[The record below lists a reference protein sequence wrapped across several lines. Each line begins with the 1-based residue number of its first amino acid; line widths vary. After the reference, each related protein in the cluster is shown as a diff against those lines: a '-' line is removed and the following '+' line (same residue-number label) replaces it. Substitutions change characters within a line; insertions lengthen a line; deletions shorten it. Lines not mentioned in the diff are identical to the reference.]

1 MDQHRTGKN
10 KLFLILLLC
19 AFSWSVAS
27 VLAIPVSALEPT
39 MLFQPDLASIP
50 AGERLPDELYRE
62 GNGFVSDGT
71 GGLVSTTDNEYNA
84 IYFGPTVRQFHY
96 HAVMSPVT
104 PGTSV
109 VGGLSFKTFSYEDG
123 KRMDLAITTGT
134 VDKSILIYA
143 FGMLLADNRNDNQ
156 GGLGGLTAFNTS
168 QPVTIDLY
176 GDRNYYA
183 VFINGTLVIET
194 VLPIEGTGTFGIR
207 SQNSLVRYS
216 DIYIETLGDVLLDGR
231 ARYYPE
237 TFETLSVEASTDTA
251 SRGEPVTF
259 SILFNP
265 EGKVYDDV
273 AWYIDDELVMNLT
286 DLEVDL
292 SFDEAGVHEVS
303 CVVDR
308 QKANILITITDD
320 IYIVPDDAP
329 DELPVLGW
337 PAVTGIVFGGITIL
351 GGIVLL
357 ILRRRH

>member
-1 MDQHRTGKN
+1 MGKRRAVN
-10 KLFLILLLC
+10 KKILLVLLLIG
-19 AFSWSVAS
+19 FFWSFAAAATS
-27 VLAIPVSALEPT
+27 SVSALDAI
-39 MLFQPDLASIP
+39 MLYHPDLASIP
-50 AGERLPDELYRE
+50 AGERLPDEQYRE

-84 IYFGPTVRQFHY
+84 LYFGPTVRQFHY
-96 HAVMSPVT
+96 HAVMTPVT
-104 PGTSV
+104 PNTSI

-123 KRMDLAITTGT
+123 KRMDLAVTTGT
-134 VDKSILIYA
+134 ADKSILIYA

-156 GGLGGLTAFNTS
+156 GGRGGLTSFNS
-168 QPVTIDLY
+168 SDPVTIDLY

-237 TFETLSVEASTDTA
+237 TFESLSIEATKVVA
-251 SRGEPVTF
+251 SRGEPVQF
-259 SILFNP
+259 SILFQP
-265 EGKVYDDV
+265 EGKAFDDV
-273 AWYIDDELVMNLT
+273 AWFVDDELVMNMT

-292 SFDEAGVHEVS
+292 SFDETGDHEVS

-308 QKANILITITDD
+308 QKATIAITISDD
-320 IYIVPDDAP
+320 VYVEPDDEP
-329 DELPVLGW
+329 DDMPGLGW
-337 PAVTGIVFGGITIL
+337 AAVTGIVSGGATIL
-351 GGIVLL
+351 AGVLYL
-357 ILRRRH
+357 ILRKRH